1 MFVSSHAVVIALAAT
16 IASASVKVDDGK
28 PAPKVSVESVSAPVQ
43 LATLGGVKAV
53 PMTSRELGA
62 VKGTHA
68 HFATPSQNELF
79 GMTGFHVA
87 NRNNMDNW
95 LDLGN
100 GELVGPSYHGLC
112 GAALNSPKMFIPGQN
127 PDTGIG
133 GGC

>member
-1 MFVSSHAVVIALAAT
+1 MFVSSHVVVIALAAT
-16 IASASVKVDDGK
+16 IASTSAKVDVVK
-28 PAPKVSVESVSAPVQ
+28 ATPKATVQSVSAPLS

-53 PMTSRELGA
+53 PMTSKELDA
-62 VKGTHA
+62 VKGQHA
-68 HFATPSQNELF
+68 HFSTPSQNELF

-95 LDLGN
+95 VDLGN

-112 GAALNSPKMFIPGQN
+112 GAALNSPKMFIPGQD
-127 PDTGIG
+127 PGTGIG